1 MELTYSA
8 QSTDFDPD
16 KRYRNPEYFDRPES
30 GVTKVTIVGEWPAV
44 ADAYKAVD
52 VEVVVT
58 KAAKEKKS
66 AKPDTKE
73 PAGAGSERL
82 TDTE

>member
-8 QSTDFDPD
+8 QSTDFDPG
-16 KRYRNPEYFDRPES
+16 KRYRNPEYFDRPEA
-30 GVTKVTIVGEWPAV
+30 GVTKVTVVGEWPV
-44 ADAYKAVD
+44 VVDAYKAAD

-58 KAAKEKKS
+58 KASKEKKS
-66 AKPDTKE
+66 AKSDTKE
-73 PAGAGSERL
+73 LASTGSERL

>member
-16 KRYRNPEYFDRPES
+16 KRYRNPEYFERPES
-30 GVTKVTIVGEWPAV
+30 GVTKVTLVGEWPAV
-44 ADAYKAVD
+44 ADAYKVID

-58 KAAKEKKS
+58 KAPKDKKS
-66 AKPDTKE
+66 AKTDTKE
-73 PAGAGSERL
+73 LAGAGAERL

>member
-16 KRYRNPEYFDRPES
+16 KRYRNPEYFERPES
-30 GVTKVTIVGEWPAV
+30 GVTKVTLVGEWPAV
-44 ADAYKAVD
+44 ADAYKVID

-58 KAAKEKKS
+58 KAPKDKKPAKAES
-66 AKPDTKE
+66 VDLAAADTKR
-73 PAGAGSERL
+73 P

>member
-16 KRYRNPEYFDRPES
+16 KRYRNPEYFERPES
-30 GVTKVTIVGEWPAV
+30 GVTKVTVVGEWPTV
-44 ADAYKAVD
+44 VDAYKAAD

-58 KAAKEKKS
+58 KASKEKKS
-66 AKPDTKE
+66 AKAEAVGLAAADTK
-73 PAGAGSERL
+73 RL
-82 TDTE
+82 TDME

>member
-30 GVTKVTIVGEWPAV
+30 GVTKVNLVGEWPAV

-58 KAAKEKKS
+58 KASKEKKS
-66 AKPDTKE
+66 AKPEAKVL
-73 PAGAGSERL
+73 AGDGPERL